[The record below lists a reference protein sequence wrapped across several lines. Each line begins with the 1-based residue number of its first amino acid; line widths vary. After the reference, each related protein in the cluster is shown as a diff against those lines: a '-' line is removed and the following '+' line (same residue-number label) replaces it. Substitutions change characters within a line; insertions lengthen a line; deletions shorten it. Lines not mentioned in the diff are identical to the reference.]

1 MGVLSCSWHSRHLQR
16 RLLQFRSSAKLVVF
30 VVVFA
35 IFTIIPVIPTAL
47 PERGVI
53 EGNDDQRWVS
63 ILGAVF
69 SASTLVVSPI
79 TWYWIKRVNSLR
91 WPFMAGLIVLTGATA
106 LLCVGTHLGL
116 WIASRL
122 LQGAANGVV
131 WTVGSALLRES
142 VGEEGLGQAFG
153 YVGMGMNLGGI
164 AGPLL
169 GGALYEH
176 AGYYTVFGLGFALLG
191 LDMLFRVILIETKP
205 ATNGLESR
213 GESLEGAFPAHPAPD
228 EEADPGS
235 LPAEK
240 ASASQTLASDSEVVS
255 ALLSCPRL
263 WVVLWSYMVTAMI
276 MTAFDS
282 VLALFVRE
290 RFGWNQS
297 AQGLVFLALFIPQ
310 LLNPAVG
317 MICDRYSRAGR
328 YMVSGAFAIGCLTLT
343 LLRLVVGDS
352 VGSKVLL
359 CTLLAVIGLCVTF
372 SMTPL
377 FVEISAMVGDMEKNA
392 PGRLNQ
398 EAASALGYGL
408 MNSSW
413 SAGALVGPFLAGFIK
428 DAAGWNTMAW
438 VLGLVVGVPAVLV
451 LLFMGES
458 WLLPTCRSAT
468 LCQNEVIEGVHV

>member
-1 MGVLSCSWHSRHLQR
+1 MGVLSCSWHGRHLQR
-16 RLLQFRSSAKLVVF
+16 RLLQFRSSAKFVVF

-53 EGNDDQRWVS
+53 EGNDVQRWVS

-69 SASTLVVSPI
+69 SAATLVVSPL
-79 TWYWIKRVNSLR
+79 TWYWIGRVDSLR

-116 WIASRL
+116 WIAGRL

-131 WTVGSALLRES
+131 WTVGSALLRETM
-142 VGEEGLGQAFG
+142 GEEGLGQAFG
-153 YVGMGMNLGGI
+153 YVGMGMNLGGSPGRCW
-164 AGPLL
+164 A
-169 GGALYEH
+169 
-176 AGYYTVFGLGFALLG
+176 T
-191 LDMLFRVILIETKP
+191 RP

-213 GESLEGAFPAHPAPD
+213 GESPEGALPAPPALDD
-228 EEADPGS
+228 EVNSRSVQADR
-235 LPAEK
+235 AC
-240 ASASQTLASDSEVVS
+240 ASQTLATDSKVVS

-263 WVVLWSYMVTAMI
+263 WVVLWGYMVTAMI

-317 MICDRYSRAGR
+317 MICDRYPRAGR
-328 YMVSGAFAIGCLTLT
+328 YMVSGAFGIGCLTLS

-359 CTLLAVIGLCVTF
+359 CTLLAVVGLCVTF

-377 FVEISAMVGDMEKNA
+377 FVEISDMVGDMEKKA
-392 PGRLNQ
+392 PGKLNQ
-398 EAASALGYGL
+398 AAASALGYGL
-408 MNSSW
+408 MNSAW

-438 VLGLVVGVPAVLV
+438 VLGLVVGVSAVLV
-451 LLFMGES
+451 LLFMEKS
-458 WLLPTCRSAT
+458 WLLPNCRSTA
-468 LCQNEVIEGVHV
+468 LCQNEVIDGVPL